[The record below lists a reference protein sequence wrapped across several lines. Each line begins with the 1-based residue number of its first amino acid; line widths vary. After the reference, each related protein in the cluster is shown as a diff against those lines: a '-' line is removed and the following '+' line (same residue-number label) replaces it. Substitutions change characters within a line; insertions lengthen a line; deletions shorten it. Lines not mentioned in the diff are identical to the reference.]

1 MVKKLIVLCL
11 LSGCAQTPIVEIV
24 PDKNQKEWNDKYNPT
39 DWRKQFEKCK
49 AIFYVPYPE
58 EIVAE
63 EWSKCIN
70 EKNYE

>member
-1 MVKKLIVLCL
+1 MCL

-24 PDKNQKEWNDKYNPT
+24 PDTNQKEWNNKYNPT

-49 AIFYVPYPE
+49 AIFYTPYPE

-63 EWSKCIN
+63 EWSKCMN
-70 EKNYE
+70 EKDYG

>member
-1 MVKKLIVLCL
+1 M
-11 LSGCAQTPIVEIV
+11 LSGCAQTSIVEIV
-24 PDKNQKEWNDKYNPT
+24 PDTDQKEWNNKYNPSE
-39 DWRKQFEKCK
+39 WRKQFEKCK

-70 EKNYE
+70 KKNYE